1 MYAQERQRQVLD
13 ALETAGRV
21 TVSELA
27 DRFDVATETV
37 RRDLDDL
44 EQRGLLVRV
53 HGGAL
58 ARRTRAVE
66 PDLDTRRTT
75 NPQLKRRIA
84 QAASELLP
92 ADPEAS
98 VLLDAGTTT
107 LGLVP
112 HLADRTGPVLT
123 HALDPAQAA
132 LGLAGPPVHLLPG
145 RLRPGTGAGVG
156 AETVEALGR
165 LHPDIAFLGCNG
177 FDGAE
182 LFTPDP
188 EEGAVKS
195 AIVARSG
202 LRVLLADSSK
212 AQVRQLVAF
221 ARTAEIDTVVSDEGL
236 PEPIRRELEAAGT
249 QVVLA

>member
-13 ALETAGRV
+13 ALEQSGRV
-21 TVSELA
+21 TVSDLA
-27 DRFDVATETV
+27 ERFDVTTETV

-44 EQRGLLVRV
+44 ERRGLLARV
-53 HGGAL
+53 HGGAI
-58 ARRTRAVE
+58 ARRTRDAE

-75 NPQLKRRIA
+75 NTQAKRRIA
-84 QAASELLP
+84 DAARALLP
-92 ADPEAS
+92 TDPEAS

-107 LGLVP
+107 LSLVP
-112 HLADRTGPVLT
+112 HLAERTGPVLT
-123 HALDPAQAA
+123 HALDVAQAA
-132 LGLAGPPVHLLPG
+132 LGLAGPPVHVLPG

-156 AETVEALGR
+156 AETVSALAR
-165 LHPDIAFLGCNG
+165 LRPEVAFLGCNG

-195 AIVARSG
+195 AIVERAGR
-202 LRVLLADSSK
+202 RVLLADSSK

-221 ARTAEIDTVVSDEGL
+221 ARTGDIDALVTDSDL
-236 PEPIRRELEAAGT
+236 PEALRSELEGAGT
-249 QVVLA
+249 EVVFA

>member
-1 MYAQERQRQVLD
+1 MYAQERQRQILD
-13 ALETAGRV
+13 ALEASGRV
-21 TVSELA
+21 TVSALA
-27 DRFDVATETV
+27 DTFEVATETV

-44 EQRGLLVRV
+44 EQRGMLMRV

-58 ARRTRAVE
+58 ARRTDAAE

-75 NPQLKRRIA
+75 NPQVKRRIA
-84 QAASELLP
+84 DAARKLLP
-92 ADPEAS
+92 ADGDAS

-112 HLADRTGPVLT
+112 HLAGRRGPLLT
-123 HALDPAQAA
+123 HALDVAQAMLTLDA
-132 LGLAGPPVHLLPG
+132 PPVHLLPG

-156 AETVEALGR
+156 ADTVAALER
-165 LHPDIAFLGCNG
+165 LRPDIAFLGCNG

-195 AIVARSG
+195 TIVARSG
-202 LRVLLADSSK
+202 LRVVLADSSK
-212 AQVRQLVAF
+212 AQVHQLVAF
-221 ARTAEIDTVVSDEGL
+221 ARASEIDALVSDDGL
-236 PEPIRRELEAAGT
+236 PAQIRRDLEDADV
-249 QVVLA
+249 QVVIA